1 MIQKRA
7 AGTEAMEKVMVK
19 KKKKMEN
26 KKDLETSE
34 DQEVGM
40 VKTKKKMETK
50 KDLETSKDQEVGMK
64 MKKKRETKKDLET
77 SEDQEE
83 DVKMEKK
90 METEKDLETSEDKE
104 VGMEDLKRLYKGSVF
119 GAGLLVQK
127 KLESSEDKDK
137 GEEGEEG
144 KLTRKAKKALR
155 KEKMVNERKNLSKSK
170 RRNLKKSLQRKRK
183 QMEKKAKMREEEEEE
198 EEEDEEEEE
207 EEEENEEKEKEE
219 EEENEEEE
227 EEEHKEEEAITLEG
241 DLLKTYRHRKAL
253 RDSRCLCI
261 TLDSSRAKVSF
272 PDAVSVRFKMI
283 GMVRMC
289 FVEYRSAMEAD
300 LKKYEIKRME
310 GINSVQFAGADK
322 AENKPII
329 VNPYQLFVEGLPLD
343 PQREDLENLFPTASK
358 ILRRKRESFANIV
371 YKDKAEAEKVFRES
385 GVVTMRGSKLTV
397 LYSSKKKSQ
406 VTKKNSVRHD
416 LYKRKVEEYKRK
428 MTRKLRK
435 SNTE

>member
-7 AGTEAMEKVMVK
+7 AALLSVQDIFLSASRTGRASVSPTPSLSLSDKGEPVVQCTLSSRTEGVEKQMVK
-19 KKKKMEN
+19 KKKKTDT

-40 VKTKKKMETK
+40 EKMEKKMETK
-50 KDLETSKDQEVGMK
+50 KDLETS
-64 MKKKRETKKDLET
+64 
-77 SEDQEE
+77 EDQ
-83 DVKMEKK
+83 
-90 METEKDLETSEDKE
+90 E

-137 GEEGEEG
+137 GEEGEEV
-144 KLTRKAKKALR
+144 KLTRKMKKALR
-155 KEKMVNERKNLSKSK
+155 KEKRVNDRKNLSKSK
-170 RRNLKKSLQRKRK
+170 KRNLKKAMQRKRK
-183 QMEKKAKMREEEEEE
+183 QMEKKAKMREEEEQ
-198 EEEDEEEEE
+198 EDEEEEE
-207 EEEENEEKEKEE
+207 EEEENDEEENEEEENEEEEKEKEE
-219 EEENEEEE
+219 KEEEENEEE
-227 EEEHKEEEAITLEG
+227 EEEHKEEEAMTLEG
-241 DLLKTYRHRKAL
+241 DLLKMYRHRKAL

-261 TLDSSRAKVSF
+261 TLDSSRARVSF

-322 AENKPII
+322 AENKPVI
-329 VNPYQLFVEGLPLD
+329 VNPYQLYVEGLPLD

-358 ILRRKRESFANIV
+358 ILRRKRER
-371 YKDKAEAEKVFRES
+371 YCR
-385 GVVTMRGSKLTV
+385 MRLFP
-397 LYSSKKKSQ
+397 
-406 VTKKNSVRHD
+406 
-416 LYKRKVEEYKRK
+416 
-428 MTRKLRK
+428 
-435 SNTE
+435 

>member
-1 MIQKRA
+1 MLQKRA
-7 AGTEAMEKVMVK
+7 AETEGVEKELVK
-19 KKKKMEN
+19 RKKKMEN
-26 KKDLETSE
+26 KKELETSE
-34 DQEVGM
+34 DQEVG
-40 VKTKKKMETK
+40 V
-50 KDLETSKDQEVGMK
+50 D
-64 MKKKRETKKDLET
+64 
-77 SEDQEE
+77 
-83 DVKMEKK
+83 
-90 METEKDLETSEDKE
+90 
-104 VGMEDLKRLYKGSVF
+104 DLKRLYKGSVF

-127 KLESSEDKDK
+127 KLEGSEDKHT
-137 GEEGEEG
+137 GEEGEEV
-144 KLTRKAKKALR
+144 KLTRKMKKALR
-155 KEKMVNERKNLSKSK
+155 KEKMENERKGLSKSK
-170 RRNLKKSLQRKRK
+170 KRNLKKALQRRKK
-183 QMEKKAKMREEEEEE
+183 QMEKKAKMREEEQQEK
-198 EEEDEEEEE
+198 EEDEEEED
-207 EEEENEEKEKEE
+207 

-227 EEEHKEEEAITLEG
+227 EKEEESEEEEEEQKEEEAMTLEG
-241 DLLKTYRHRKAL
+241 ELLKMYRHRKAL

-261 TLDSSRAKVSF
+261 TLDNSRVKINF

-310 GINSVQFAGADK
+310 GINSVQFAGSDK
-322 AENKPII
+322 AENKPVV
-329 VNPYQLFVEGLPLD
+329 VNPYQLYVEGLPLD

-371 YKDKAEAEKVFRES
+371 YEDKAEAEKVFRES

-416 LYKRKVEEYKRK
+416 LYKRKVEDYKRK
-428 MTRKLRK
+428 MTRKLRQ